1 MGRTLPIAG
10 FVLAAVGIC
19 AATFAS
25 DEPLEKA
32 ATNTPAKKSAP
43 NVPARTFT
51 ADDKDEAGIDLSKV
65 RLREGT
71 QLRDV
76 TGRFRQSGDSLTFID
91 EDDRQISGL
100 PNLNM
105 ERILRVLKTVEEPES
120 IAWSVSGTVTE
131 FAGKNYL
138 LITRAVYKSAAPPPA
153 PESLSK

>member
-10 FVLAAVGIC
+10 LVLAAIGIC
-19 AATFAS
+19 AATFAAE
-25 DEPLEKA
+25 EPLEKS
-32 ATNTPAKKSAP
+32 ATNTPAKKSA
-43 NVPARTFT
+43 AEHKSTST

-71 QLRDV
+71 RLRDV
-76 TGRFRQSGDSLTFID
+76 TGRFRQSGESLTFID
-91 EDDRQISGL
+91 EDDREIGGL

-105 ERILRVLKTVEEPES
+105 ERILRMLKTVEEPES

-131 FAGKNYL
+131 FAGENYL
-138 LITRAVYKSAAPPPA
+138 LITRAVYKSAAPPPT

>member
-1 MGRTLPIAG
+1 MGRTLPIVG
-10 FVLAAVGIC
+10 LVLAVIGVC

-32 ATNTPAKKSAP
+32 TTKAPARKSA
-43 NVPARTFT
+43 AEHKSTST
-51 ADDKDEAGIDLSKV
+51 AVDKDETGIDLAKI

-76 TGRFRQSGDSLTFID
+76 TGRFRQSGESLTFID
-91 EDDRQISGL
+91 EDDREISGL

-105 ERILRVLKTVEEPES
+105 ERILRMLKSVEEPES

-131 FAGKNYL
+131 FAGENYL
-138 LITRAVYKSAAPPPA
+138 LISRAVYKSAAPPPA